1 MSNRKDCVKCRY
13 DKCLRVGMK
22 KNLVYIVPQEKSRN
36 KFIVPSVCDELTG
49 VTSTLPRA
57 MSNVFISCLD
67 GDEKLE
73 FTSLMNLVDYLRHNQ
88 MPSRN
93 ATASDFIQLR
103 EELEFVSANCIRL
116 FRSLTKF
123 DHLPSSLQYDLLC
136 KVVPKCIILRAN
148 LFVEESLIDTRTS
161 QMNLSS
167 YPFEFK
173 KLTNCISLDDEDDD
187 DDDAVSSRVRG
198 ASRLSHFLLEY
209 LRYFYSIPEALRKDI
224 TVAALV
230 AVNVLYSYLFQSH
243 VLPLPLYSQLQQD
256 HCIHVGLMKKLL
268 TTVYGDHT
276 FQQVIQTNGHLDRV
290 AHSFEN
296 VTLDV
301 IPCHLLGYDGDHFE
315 RLTCSTLLASK

>member
-1 MSNRKDCVKCRY
+1 
-13 DKCLRVGMK
+13 MK
-22 KNLVYIVPQEKSRN
+22 KNLVYIVPQERSRN
-36 KFIVPSVCDELTG
+36 KLIKPSISDELTP
-49 VTSTLPRA
+49 VTLPRE

-67 GDEKLE
+67 EEERLE

-93 ATASDFIQLR
+93 ASASDFIQLR

-123 DHLPSSLQYDLLC
+123 DHLPSSIQYDLLC
-136 KVVPKCIILRAN
+136 KVVPKCIILRAS
-148 LFVEESLIDTRTS
+148 LFVEESLIDSRTA
-161 QMNLSS
+161 QVNLSS

-173 KLTNCISLDDEDDD
+173 KLTSCISLDDEDENEG
-187 DDDAVSSRVRG
+187 AVSRVDG

-209 LRYFYSIPEALRKDI
+209 LRYFYSIPDALRKDI

-230 AVNVLYSYLFQSH
+230 AVNVLYTYLFQSH
-243 VLPLPLYSQLQQD
+243 VLPFHLYSRLQQD
-256 HCIHVGLMKKLL
+256 HCVHVGLMKKLL

-276 FQQVIQTNGHLDRV
+276 FQQVIQTNNHLDRV
-290 AHSFEN
+290 ADSFEN

-301 IPCHLLGYDGDHFE
+301 IPCHLVGYSSRHFE
-315 RLTCSTLLASK
+315 QITCSPLLASE